1 MQAKFNPLQVI
12 INPPGIQFGM
22 PGDTIELYIV
32 VINQGDQSAVIDLY
46 FVFDEVFQNLT
57 GWSTSPRESLA
68 LAPQQNSDEVK
79 FEFQIVANALPG
91 TYDYTLVID
100 SPQHYPQDTPITFP
114 NQIKVLLQEQTA
126 IRVNDPTFSIRPNTN
141 PNKPLIFKP
150 GEPLQVEVIV
160 DNRSYLV
167 DRFRLSCPDL
177 DEDWFTIN
185 YPGTGFEGTGLVSDV
200 TALELNPGTQGQI
213 LLKFHP
219 PGDTLAGSY
228 SPTIRLY
235 SENSP
240 DLVLLDLVYI
250 QIPTNY
256 RLDIELHTILG
267 QVSRSLGKYELSL
280 ANQGNIVREL
290 ILSLKSRDEEELYS
304 FKFDPTE
311 VRLLPNRSAVA
322 NLMVKPRP
330 WWRRPWFGAGLIVN
344 FQLDIKDQQNLPLPN
359 TLPQGSLVWKP
370 RPWWQFLLLILAVL
384 GLLGGIGL
392 IIWRILNPDPLRL
405 ENFSANNP
413 RITEQEDEVAL
424 KWDIHNYQQ
433 LQMLLLIVKGSQ
445 ASQPITYDFRNGIP
459 ETLGKGSANEIPPC
473 QVQEKQELICNNVK
487 TGVKTKGN
495 YTFELQA
502 FYRNGLPI
510 FSPKTQVASQITQVE
525 IAEKQIAEVL
535 SFQADKPQ
543 YIKGQNILLSW
554 AIARPLLLAK
564 VQLAGSADD
573 STSYGEPII
582 YKFNQGNLTDPKL
595 KKLCTQQN
603 QQLRCTNIPLTAYKA
618 GKFGFEI
625 KAFSNNGS
633 DKISSKKTE
642 SKIEILPK
650 PFKIVSFTINGSEQ
664 QNLEL
669 KEGTTATLSWRV
681 EGENIQ
687 VKLQPYGD
695 DVPLAGSKQLPVN
708 LAFPPQISLQVND
721 ISNKQQPQQRG
732 FAITV
737 IKKVVPTP
745 VPSINPLPPSLPSNN
760 SPFQS
765 PLPLK
770 QGF

>member
-22 PGDTIELYIV
+22 PGDTIELYVV

-57 GWSTSPRESLA
+57 GWSSSPRESLA
-68 LAPQQNSDEVK
+68 LAPGQNSDEVK
-79 FEFQIVANALPG
+79 FEFQIAANALPG
-91 TYDYTLVID
+91 TYDYTLVVD
-100 SPQHYPQDTPITFP
+100 SPVHYPQDTPITFP
-114 NQIKVLLQEQTA
+114 NQIKVLLKEQTA
-126 IRVNDPTFSIRPNTN
+126 IRVNDPTFSLRPNTN
-141 PNKPLIFKP
+141 PNKPLIFNP
-150 GEPLQVEVIV
+150 SEPLQVEVIV

-177 DEDWFTIN
+177 DDDWFTIN
-185 YPGTGFEGTGLVSDV
+185 YPATGFEGTGLVSDV

-256 RLDIELHTILG
+256 RLDIELNTILG

-280 ANQGNIVREL
+280 TNQGNIVREL
-290 ILSLKSRDEEELYS
+290 ILNLKSRDEEELYTY
-304 FKFDPTE
+304 KFDPTE
-311 VRLLPNRSAVA
+311 VRLLPNRSALA
-322 NLMVKPRP
+322 NLTVKPRP
-330 WWRRPWFGAGLIVN
+330 WWRRPWFGTGLVVN

-359 TLPQGSLVWKP
+359 TLPQGTLVWKS
-370 RPWWQFLLLILAVL
+370 RPWWQFILLILAVL
-384 GLLGGIGL
+384 GLLGGIGF

-405 ENFSANNP
+405 ENFSANDSQ
-413 RITEQEDEVAL
+413 ITEDDEVAL

-433 LQMLLLIVKGSQ
+433 LQKLVLTAKGSQ
-445 ASQPITYDFRNGIP
+445 PIQPITYNFSNGIP
-459 ETLGKGSANEIPPC
+459 ETLGKGSPNEIPPC
-473 QVQEKQELICNNVK
+473 QVQDKQELICSNVK

-502 FYRNGLPI
+502 FYRNGIKL
-510 FSPKTQVASQITQVE
+510 FSPNNKVASQTTQVE

-535 SFQADKPQ
+535 SFQADKPL
-543 YIKGQNILLSW
+543 YTKGQNILLTW
-554 AIARPLLLAK
+554 TIARPLLLAQI
-564 VQLAGSADD
+564 QLAGSADD
-573 STSYGEPII
+573 GTLYSKPVT
-582 YKFNQGNLTDPKL
+582 YKFNQGNITDPKL
-595 KKLCTQQN
+595 QKLCTQQN
-603 QQLRCTNIPLTAYKA
+603 QQLRCTNIPLSAYKA
-618 GKFGFEI
+618 GKYAFEV
-625 KAFSNNGS
+625 KAFPNNGS
-633 DKISSKKTE
+633 QKTSFKKTE

-650 PFKIVSFTINGSEQ
+650 PFKIVSFRINGSEQ
-664 QNLEL
+664 PNLVL
-669 KEGTTATLSWRV
+669 NEGESATLSWRV

-687 VKLQPYGD
+687 VKLLPYGN
-695 DVPLAGSKQLPVN
+695 DVPPVGSMKLPVN
-708 LAFPPQISLQVND
+708 QAFPPQIGLLVND
-721 ISNKQQPQQRG
+721 ISGKQQSQQRG

-737 IKKVVPTP
+737 LKKVEPTP
-745 VPSINPLPPSLPSNN
+745 TPIPGINPIPPTLPPRN
-760 SPFQS
+760 SPFKT
-765 PLPLK
+765 PLPLR
-770 QGF
+770 

>member
-57 GWSTSPRESLA
+57 GWSSSPRESLA

-79 FEFQIVANALPG
+79 FEFQIAANALPG
-91 TYDYTLVID
+91 TYDYTLVVD

-114 NQIKVLLQEQTA
+114 NQIKVMLKEQTS
-126 IRVNDPTFSIRPNTN
+126 IRVNDPTFSLRPNTN
-141 PNKPLIFKP
+141 PNKPLIFNTS
-150 GEPLQVEVIV
+150 EFLQVEVIV

-185 YPGTGFEGTGLVSDV
+185 YPTTGFEGTGLVSDV

-256 RLDIELHTILG
+256 RLDIELNTILG

-280 ANQGNIVREL
+280 TNQGNIVREL
-290 ILSLKSRDEEELYS
+290 ILDLKSRDEEELYTY
-304 FKFDPTE
+304 KFDPTE
-311 VRLLPNRSAVA
+311 VRLLPNRSAVS
-322 NLMVKPRP
+322 NLTVKPRP
-330 WWRRPWFGAGLIVN
+330 WWRRPWFGAGLVVN
-344 FQLDIKDQQNLPLPN
+344 FQLDIKDQENLPLPN

-370 RPWWQFLLLILAVL
+370 RPWWQFLLLILAIL
-384 GLLGGIGL
+384 GLLGGIGF
-392 IIWRILNPDPLRL
+392 IIWRVLNPDPLRL

-433 LQMLLLIVKGSQ
+433 LQMLILMVKGSQ
-445 ASQPITYDFRNGIP
+445 AIQPITYDFRNGIP
-459 ETLGKGSANEIPPC
+459 ETLGKGSTNEIPPC
-473 QVQEKQELICNNVK
+473 QVQEKQELICSNVK

-502 FYRNGLPI
+502 FYRNGIEIL
-510 FSPKTQVASQITQVE
+510 SPKTQVVSQTTQVE
-525 IAEKQIAEVL
+525 IAEKQIPEVL
-535 SFQADKPQ
+535 SFQTDKLQ
-543 YIKGQNILLSW
+543 YIKGQNILLGW
-554 AIARPLLLAK
+554 TIARPLLLAK

-573 STSYGEPII
+573 GTSYSEPIT
-582 YKFNQGNLTDPKL
+582 YKFNQGNLADPKL
-595 KKLCTQQN
+595 KKLCTQPN

-625 KAFSNNGS
+625 KAFPNNGS
-633 DKISSKKTE
+633 DKVSAKKTE

-708 LAFPPQISLQVND
+708 LAFPSQISLQVND

-745 VPSINPLPPSLPSNN
+745 TPRINPIPLPLPPNN
-760 SPFQS
+760 SPFKS
-765 PLPLK
+765 PLPLR

>member
-22 PGDTIELYIV
+22 PGDTIKLYIV

-68 LAPQQNSDEVK
+68 LASGQNSDEVK
-79 FEFQIVANALPG
+79 FEFEIAANALPG
-91 TYDYTLVID
+91 TYDYTLIVD
-100 SPQHYPQDTPITFP
+100 SPLHYPQDTPITFP
-114 NQIKVLLQEQTA
+114 NQIKVLLKEQTA
-126 IRVNDPTFSIRPNTN
+126 IRVNDPTFSLRPNTN
-141 PNKPLIFKP
+141 PNKPLTSNP
-150 GEPLQVEVIV
+150 SEPLQVEVIV

-177 DEDWFTIN
+177 DDDWFTIN
-185 YPGTGFEGTGLVSDV
+185 YPATGFEGPGLVSDV

-213 LLKFHP
+213 FLKFHP

-280 ANQGNIVREL
+280 ANRGNIIREL
-290 ILSLKSRDEEELYS
+290 ILNLKSRDEEELYTY
-304 FKFDPTE
+304 KFEPTE
-311 VRLLPNRSAVA
+311 IRLLPNRSAVA
-322 NLMVKPRP
+322 NLTVKPRP
-330 WWRRPWFGAGLIVN
+330 WWRRPWFGAGLVIN
-344 FQLDIKDQQNLPLPN
+344 FQLDIKDQQSLPLPN
-359 TLPQGSLVWKP
+359 TLPQGTLVWKP
-370 RPWWQFLLLILAVL
+370 RPLWQFILLILVVL
-384 GLLGGIGL
+384 GLLGGIGF

-405 ENFSANNP
+405 ENFSANDSQ
-413 RITEQEDEVAL
+413 ITEGDEVAL

-433 LQMLLLIVKGSQ
+433 LQKLVLTAKGSQ
-445 ASQPITYDFRNGIP
+445 PIQPITYDFSNGIP
-459 ETLGKGSANEIPPC
+459 ETLGKGTTNEIPPC
-473 QVQEKQELICNNVK
+473 QVQDKQQLICSNVK

-502 FYRNGLPI
+502 FYRNGIQL
-510 FSPKTQVASQITQVE
+510 FSSKNQVASQTTQIE

-535 SFQADKPQ
+535 SFQTDKPL
-543 YIKGQNILLSW
+543 YTKGQNILLSW
-554 AIARPLLLAK
+554 TIARPLLLG
-564 VQLAGSADD
+564 QIQIAGSADD
-573 STSYGEPII
+573 GTLYSEPIT
-582 YKFNQGNLTDPKL
+582 YKFNQGNLAEPKL
-595 KKLCTQQN
+595 QKLCTQQN
-603 QQLRCTNIPLTAYKA
+603 QQLRCINIPLLAYKA
-618 GKFGFEI
+618 GKYAFEI
-625 KAFSNNGS
+625 KAFPNNGS
-633 DKISSKKTE
+633 QKTSFKKTE

-650 PFKIVSFTINGSEQ
+650 PFKIVSFRINGSEQ
-664 QNLEL
+664 PNLVL
-669 KEGTTATLSWRV
+669 NEGESATLSWRV

-687 VKLQPYGD
+687 VKLLPYGN
-695 DVPLAGSKQLPVN
+695 DVPAVGSMKLPVN
-708 LAFPPQISLQVND
+708 QAFPPQIGLLVND
-721 ISNKQQPQQRG
+721 ISGKQQPQQRG

-737 IKKVVPTP
+737 IKKVEPTP
-745 VPSINPLPPSLPSNN
+745 IPSINPIPPTLPPSNN
-760 SPFQS
+760 PF
-765 PLPLK
+765 K
-770 QGF
+770 TAI

>member
-68 LAPQQNSDEVK
+68 LAPGQNSDEVK
-79 FEFQIVANALPG
+79 FEFEIAANALPG
-91 TYDYTLVID
+91 TYDYTLIVD
-100 SPQHYPQDTPITFP
+100 SPLHYPQDTPITFP
-114 NQIKVLLQEQTA
+114 NQIKVLLKEQTA
-126 IRVNDPTFSIRPNTN
+126 IRVNDPTFSLRPNTN
-141 PNKPLIFKP
+141 PNKPLTSNP
-150 GEPLQVEVIV
+150 SEPLQVEVIV

-177 DEDWFTIN
+177 DDDWFTIN
-185 YPGTGFEGTGLVSDV
+185 YPTTGFEGPGLVSDV

-213 LLKFHP
+213 FLKFHP

-256 RLDIELHTILG
+256 RLDIELHTILA

-280 ANQGNIVREL
+280 ANRGNIIREL
-290 ILSLKSRDEEELYS
+290 ILNLKSRDEEELYTY
-304 FKFDPTE
+304 KFEPTE
-311 VRLLPNRSAVA
+311 IRLLPNRSAVA
-322 NLMVKPRP
+322 NLTVKPRP
-330 WWRRPWFGAGLIVN
+330 WWRRPWFGAGLVIN
-344 FQLDIKDQQNLPLPN
+344 FQLDIKDQQSLPLPN
-359 TLPQGSLVWKP
+359 TLPQGTLVWKP
-370 RPWWQFLLLILAVL
+370 RPLWQFILLILVVI
-384 GLLGGIGL
+384 GLLGGIGF

-405 ENFSANNP
+405 ENFSANDSQ
-413 RITEQEDEVAL
+413 ITEGDEVAL

-433 LQMLLLIVKGSQ
+433 LQKLVLTAKGSQ
-445 ASQPITYDFRNGIP
+445 PIQPITYDFSNGIP
-459 ETLGKGSANEIPPC
+459 ETLGKGTTNEIPPC
-473 QVQEKQELICNNVK
+473 QVQDKQQLICSNVK

-502 FYRNGLPI
+502 FYRNGIQL
-510 FSPKTQVASQITQVE
+510 FSSKNQVASQTTQIE

-535 SFQADKPQ
+535 SFQTDKPL
-543 YIKGQNILLSW
+543 YTKGQNILLNW
-554 AIARPLLLAK
+554 TIARPLLLG
-564 VQLAGSADD
+564 QIQIAGNADD
-573 STSYGEPII
+573 GTLYSEPIT
-582 YKFNQGNLTDPKL
+582 YKFNQGNLADPKL
-595 KKLCTQQN
+595 QKLCTQQN
-603 QQLRCTNIPLTAYKA
+603 QQLRCINIPLLAYKA
-618 GKFGFEI
+618 GKYAFEI
-625 KAFSNNGS
+625 KAFPNNGS
-633 DKISSKKTE
+633 QKTSFKKTE

-650 PFKIVSFTINGSEQ
+650 PFKIVSFRINGSEQ
-664 QNLEL
+664 PNLVL
-669 KEGTTATLSWRV
+669 NEGESATLSWRV

-687 VKLQPYGD
+687 VKLLPYGN
-695 DVPLAGSKQLPVN
+695 DVPAVGSMKLPVN
-708 LAFPPQISLQVND
+708 QAFPPQIGLLVND
-721 ISNKQQPQQRG
+721 ISGKQQPQQRG

-737 IKKVVPTP
+737 IKKVEPTP
-745 VPSINPLPPSLPSNN
+745 IPSINPIPPTLPPSNN
-760 SPFQS
+760 PFKT
-765 PLPLK
+765 PLP
-770 QGF
+770 QR

>member
-22 PGDTIELYIV
+22 PGDTIELYVV

-57 GWSTSPRESLA
+57 GWSSSPRESLA
-68 LAPQQNSDEVK
+68 LAPGQNSDEVK
-79 FEFQIVANALPG
+79 FEFQITANALPG
-91 TYDYTLVID
+91 TYDYTLVVD
-100 SPQHYPQDTPITFP
+100 SPLHYPQDTPITFP
-114 NQIKVLLQEQTA
+114 NQIKVLLKEQTA
-126 IRVNDPTFSIRPNTN
+126 IRVNDPTFSLRPNTN
-141 PNKPLIFKP
+141 PNKPLIFNP
-150 GEPLQVEVIV
+150 SEPLQVEVIV

-177 DEDWFTIN
+177 DDDWFTIN
-185 YPGTGFEGTGLVSDV
+185 YPATGFEGTGLVSDV

-256 RLDIELHTILG
+256 RLDIELNTILG

-280 ANQGNIVREL
+280 TNQGNIVREL
-290 ILSLKSRDEEELYS
+290 ILSLKSRDEEELYTY
-304 FKFDPTE
+304 KFDPTE

-322 NLMVKPRP
+322 NLTVKPRP
-330 WWRRPWFGAGLIVN
+330 WWRRPWFGAGLVVN

-359 TLPQGSLVWKP
+359 TLPQATLVWKS
-370 RPWWQFLLLILAVL
+370 RPWWQFILLILVLL

-392 IIWRILNPDPLRL
+392 IVWRILNPDPLRL
-405 ENFSANNP
+405 ENFSANDSQ
-413 RITEQEDEVAL
+413 ITEGDEVAL

-433 LQMLLLIVKGSQ
+433 LQKLVLTAKGSQ
-445 ASQPITYDFRNGIP
+445 PIQPITYNFSNGIP

-473 QVQEKQELICNNVK
+473 QVQEKQELICSNVK

-502 FYRNGLPI
+502 FYRNGIKL
-510 FSPKTQVASQITQVE
+510 FSPNNKVASQTTQVE

-535 SFQADKPQ
+535 SFQADKPL
-543 YIKGQNILLSW
+543 YTKGQNILLTW
-554 AIARPLLLAK
+554 TIARPLLLA
-564 VQLAGSADD
+564 QIQIAGSADD
-573 STSYGEPII
+573 GTLYSKPVT
-582 YKFNQGNLTDPKL
+582 YKFNQGNITDPKL
-595 KKLCTQQN
+595 QKLCTQQN
-603 QQLRCTNIPLTAYKA
+603 QQLRCTNIPLSAYKA
-618 GKFGFEI
+618 GKYDFEI
-625 KAFSNNGS
+625 KAFPNNGS
-633 DKISSKKTE
+633 QKTSFKKTE

-650 PFKIVSFTINGSEQ
+650 PFKIVSFRINGSEQ
-664 QNLEL
+664 PNLVL
-669 KEGTTATLSWRV
+669 KEGESATLSWRV

-687 VKLQPYGD
+687 VKLLPYGN
-695 DVPLAGSKQLPVN
+695 DVPPVGSMKLPVN
-708 LAFPPQISLQVND
+708 QAFPPQIGLLVND
-721 ISNKQQPQQRG
+721 ISGKQQPQQRG

-737 IKKVVPTP
+737 LKKVEPTP
-745 VPSINPLPPSLPSNN
+745 IPGINPIPRTLPPSN
-760 SPFQS
+760 SPFKT
-765 PLPLK
+765 PLPLR
-770 QGF
+770 

>member
-1 MQAKFNPLQVI
+1 MQAKFNPLEVI

-22 PGDTIELYIV
+22 PGDTIQLYVV

-57 GWSTSPRESLA
+57 GWFSSPRESLA
-68 LAPQQNSDEVK
+68 LAPQQNSDEVT
-79 FEFQIVANALPG
+79 FEFQIAANALPG
-91 TYDYTLVID
+91 TYDYTLVVD
-100 SPQHYPQDTPITFP
+100 SPLHYPQDTPITFP
-114 NQIKVLLQEQTA
+114 NQIKVLLKEQTA

-141 PNKPLIFKP
+141 PNKPLIFNP
-150 GEPLQVEVIV
+150 SEPLQVEVIV

-177 DEDWFTIN
+177 DNDWFTIN
-185 YPGTGFEGTGLVSDV
+185 YPATGLEGPGLVSDV
-200 TALELNPGTQGQI
+200 SALELNPSTQGQI

-235 SENSP
+235 SESSP

-256 RLDIELHTILG
+256 RLDIELNTILG

-290 ILSLKSRDEEELYS
+290 ILSLKSRDEEELYTY
-304 FKFDPTE
+304 KFDPTE

-322 NLMVKPRP
+322 NLTVKPRP
-330 WWRRPWFGAGLIVN
+330 WWRRPWFGTGLVIN
-344 FQLDIKDQQNLPLPN
+344 FQLDIKDEQNLPLPN

-370 RPWWQFLLLILAVL
+370 RPLWQFILLILAIL
-384 GLLGGIGL
+384 GLLGGIGF
-392 IIWRILNPDPLRL
+392 IIWGILNPDPLRL

-413 RITEQEDEVAL
+413 RITEEEDEVAL

-433 LQMLLLIVKGSQ
+433 LKKLVLTTKGSQ
-445 ASQPITYDFRNGIP
+445 PIQPITYDFSNGIP

-473 QVQEKQELICNNVK
+473 QVQEKQELICSNVK

-495 YTFELQA
+495 YTFDLQA
-502 FYRNGLPI
+502 FYRNGIQL
-510 FSPKTQVASQITQVE
+510 FSPKNQVVSQTTQVE
-525 IAEKQIAEVL
+525 IAEKEIAEVVG
-535 SFQADKPQ
+535 FQADKPL
-543 YIKGQNILLSW
+543 YTKGQNILLSW
-554 AIARPLLLAK
+554 TIARPLLLA
-564 VQLAGSADD
+564 QIQIAGSADD
-573 STSYGEPII
+573 GTSYGQQIA
-582 YKFNQGNLTDPKL
+582 YKFNQGKISDPKFQ
-595 KKLCTQQN
+595 KLCTQQN
-603 QQLRCTNIPLTAYKA
+603 QQLRCTNIPLIANKA
-618 GKFGFEI
+618 GNFAFQI

-633 DKISSKKTE
+633 QKNSFKKTE

-650 PFKIVSFTINGSEQ
+650 PFKIVSFRINGSEQ
-664 QNLEL
+664 PNLVL
-669 KEGTTATLSWRV
+669 KEGEFTTLSWRV

-687 VKLQPYGD
+687 VKLLPYGN
-695 DVPLAGSKQLPVN
+695 DVKPVDSIKLPVN
-708 LAFPPQISLQVND
+708 QAFPPQIALQVND
-721 ISNKQQPQQRG
+721 ISGKQQPQQRG

-745 VPSINPLPPSLPSNN
+745 TPIPSINPIPSTLPRNN
-760 SPFQS
+760 SPFKTPF
-765 PLPLK
+765 PLR
-770 QGF
+770 

>member
-22 PGDTIELYIV
+22 PGDTIELYVV

-57 GWSTSPRESLA
+57 GWSSSPRESLA
-68 LAPQQNSDEVK
+68 LAPGQNSDEVK
-79 FEFQIVANALPG
+79 FEFQIAANALPG
-91 TYDYTLVID
+91 TYDYTLVVD

-114 NQIKVLLQEQTA
+114 NQIKVLLKEQTA

-141 PNKPLIFKP
+141 PNKPLIFNP
-150 GEPLQVEVIV
+150 SEPLQVEVIV

-177 DEDWFTIN
+177 DDDWFTIN
-185 YPGTGFEGTGLVSDV
+185 YPATGFEGPGLVSDV

-256 RLDIELHTILG
+256 RLNIELNTILA

-290 ILSLKSRDEEELYS
+290 ILSLKSRDEEELYTY
-304 FKFDPTE
+304 KFDPTE

-322 NLMVKPRP
+322 NLTVKPKP
-330 WWRRPWFGAGLIVN
+330 WWRRPWFGAGLVVN
-344 FQLDIKDQQNLPLPN
+344 FQLNIKDQQNLPLPN
-359 TLPQGSLVWKP
+359 TLPQGTLVWKP
-370 RPWWQFLLLILAVL
+370 RPWWQFLLLILAIL
-384 GLLGGIGL
+384 GLLGGIGF
-392 IIWRILNPDPLRL
+392 IIWRILNPEPLRL
-405 ENFSANNP
+405 ENFSANDSQ
-413 RITEQEDEVAL
+413 ITEGDEVAL
-424 KWDIHNYQQ
+424 NWEIHHYKQ
-433 LQMLLLIVKGSQ
+433 LTKLVLTAKGSQ
-445 ASQPITYDFRNGIP
+445 PIQPITYDFSNDIP

-473 QVQEKQELICNNVK
+473 QVQDKQELICSNVK

-502 FYRNGLPI
+502 FYRNGIQI
-510 FSPKTQVASQITQVE
+510 FSRNNQVATQTTQVE
-525 IAEKQIAEVL
+525 IAEKPIASL
-535 SFQADKPQ
+535 IDFQLDKAQ
-543 YIKGQNILLSW
+543 YTKGENILLSW
-554 AIARPLLLAK
+554 TIARPLLLS
-564 VQLAGSADD
+564 QLQIVGNADD
-573 STSYGEPII
+573 GTSYGEPVT
-582 YKFNQGNLTDPKL
+582 YKFNQGNITDPKL

-603 QQLRCTNIPLTAYKA
+603 QQLQCKNIPLVANKVGNFA
-618 GKFGFEI
+618 FEI
-625 KAFSNNGS
+625 KAISNNGS
-633 DKISSKKTE
+633 DKISSKKAE
-642 SKIEILPK
+642 SKISILPK
-650 PFKIVSFTINGSEQ
+650 PFKIVYFKINGSEQ
-664 QNLEL
+664 PNLVL
-669 KEGTTATLSWRV
+669 NEGTSAILSWRV

-687 VKLQPYGD
+687 VKLLPYGN
-695 DVPLAGSKQLPVN
+695 DVPAVGSTKFPVN
-708 LAFPPQISLQVND
+708 QAFPPQIGLLVND
-721 ISNKQQPQQRG
+721 ISGKQQPQQRG

-737 IKKVVPTP
+737 LKKVEPTP
-745 VPSINPLPPSLPSNN
+745 IPGINPIPPTLPPSN
-760 SPFQS
+760 SSFKT
-765 PLPLK
+765 PLP
-770 QGF
+770 QR

>member
-32 VINQGDQSAVIDLY
+32 VINQGDQSAVVDLY

-57 GWSTSPRESLA
+57 GWSSSPRESLA
-68 LAPQQNSDEVK
+68 LAPQENSDEVK
-79 FEFQIVANALPG
+79 FEFQIAANALPG
-91 TYDYTLVID
+91 TYDYTLVVD

-114 NQIKVLLQEQTA
+114 NQIKVLLKEQTS
-126 IRVNDPTFSIRPNTN
+126 IRVNDPTFSLRPNTN
-141 PNKPLIFKP
+141 PNKPLIFNP
-150 GEPLQVEVIV
+150 SEFLQVEVIV

-185 YPGTGFEGTGLVSDV
+185 YPTTGFEGTGLVSDV

-256 RLDIELHTILG
+256 RLDIELNTILA
-267 QVSRSLGKYELSL
+267 QVSRSLGKYELSVT
-280 ANQGNIVREL
+280 NQGNIVREL
-290 ILSLKSRDEEELYS
+290 ILDLKSRDEEQLYTY
-304 FKFDPTE
+304 KFDPTE
-311 VRLLPNRSAVA
+311 VRLLPNKNAVA
-322 NLMVKPRP
+322 NLTVKPRP
-330 WWRRPWFGAGLIVN
+330 WWRRPWFGAGLVVN
-344 FQLDIKDQQNLPLPN
+344 FQLDIKDQENLPLPN
-359 TLPQGSLVWKP
+359 TLPQGNLVWKP
-370 RPWWQFLLLILAVL
+370 RPWWQFLLLILAIL
-384 GLLGGIGL
+384 GLLGGIGF

-413 RITEQEDEVAL
+413 RITEEEDEVAL

-433 LQMLLLIVKGSQ
+433 LQMLILMVKGSQ
-445 ASQPITYDFRNGIP
+445 AIQPITYDFRNGIP
-459 ETLGKGSANEIPPC
+459 ETLGKGSTNQIPPC
-473 QVQEKQELICNNVK
+473 QVQEKQELICSNVK
-487 TGVKTKGN
+487 TGVKTKGS

-502 FYRNGLPI
+502 FYRNGIEIL
-510 FSPKTQVASQITQVE
+510 SPKTQVVSQTTQVE
-525 IAEKQIAEVL
+525 IAEKQIAEML
-535 SFQADKPQ
+535 SFQTDKPQ
-543 YIKGQNILLSW
+543 YTKGQNILLSW
-554 AIARPLLLAK
+554 TIARPLLLAK

-573 STSYGEPII
+573 GTSYSEPIT
-582 YKFNQGNLTDPKL
+582 YKFSQGNLADPKL

-603 QQLRCTNIPLTAYKA
+603 QQLRCTNVPLTAYKA

-633 DKISSKKTE
+633 DKVSAKKTE

-708 LAFPPQISLQVND
+708 LAFPSQISLQVND
-721 ISNKQQPQQRG
+721 ISGKQQPQQRG

-745 VPSINPLPPSLPSNN
+745 IPSINPIPPPLPPNN
-760 SPFQS
+760 SPFKN
-765 PLPLK
+765 PLPLR

>member
-22 PGDTIELYIV
+22 PGDTIELYVV

-57 GWSTSPRESLA
+57 GWSSSPRESLA

-79 FEFQIVANALPG
+79 FEFQITANALPG
-91 TYDYTLVID
+91 TYDYTLVVD
-100 SPQHYPQDTPITFP
+100 SPLHYPQDTPITFP
-114 NQIKVLLQEQTA
+114 NQIKVLLKEQTA

-141 PNKPLIFKP
+141 PNKPLIFNS

-177 DEDWFTIN
+177 DDDWFTIS
-185 YPGTGFEGTGLVSDV
+185 YPVTGFEGTGLISDV

-280 ANQGNIVREL
+280 ANRGNIVREL
-290 ILSLKSRDEEELYS
+290 ILTLKSRDEEELYTY
-304 FKFDPTE
+304 KFEPSE
-311 VRLLPNRSAVA
+311 VRLLPNRSAVV
-322 NLMVKPRP
+322 NLAVKPRP
-330 WWRRPWFGAGLIVN
+330 WWRRPWFGAGLVVN
-344 FQLDIKDQQNLPLPN
+344 FQLDIKDAQNLPLPN
-359 TLPQGSLVWKP
+359 TLPQGTLVWKP
-370 RPWWQFLLLILAVL
+370 RPLWQFILLILAVL
-384 GLLGGIGL
+384 GLLGGIGF
-392 IIWRILNPDPLRL
+392 IIWRILNPEPLRL

-413 RITEQEDEVAL
+413 RITEEEDEVAL

-433 LQMLLLIVKGSQ
+433 LQKLVLTAKGSQ
-445 ASQPITYDFRNGIP
+445 PIQPITYDFSNGIP
-459 ETLGKGSANEIPPC
+459 KTLGKGSANQIPPC
-473 QVQEKQELICNNVK
+473 QVQEKQELICSNVK

-502 FYRNGLPI
+502 FYRSGIQL
-510 FSPKTQVASQITQVE
+510 FSPNNQVVTQTTQVE
-525 IAEKQIAEVL
+525 VAEKQIAEVL
-535 SFQADKPQ
+535 NFQTDKTQ
-543 YIKGQNILLSW
+543 YTKGQNILLSW
-554 AIARPLLLAK
+554 TIARPLLLA
-564 VQLAGSADD
+564 QIQISGSADD
-573 STSYGEPII
+573 GTLYREPIT
-582 YKFNQGNLTDPKL
+582 YKFNQGNLADPKL
-595 KKLCTQQN
+595 QKLCTQQN
-603 QQLRCTNIPLTAYKA
+603 QQLQCTNIPLAATKA
-618 GKFGFEI
+618 GNFAFEI
-625 KAFSNNGS
+625 KALSNNGS
-633 DKISSKKTE
+633 QKPSFKKTE
-642 SKIEILPK
+642 SKIVILPK

-669 KEGTTATLSWRV
+669 NEGTTATLSWRV

-687 VKLQPYGD
+687 VKLLPYGD
-695 DVPLAGSKQLPVN
+695 VKPVDSKPLPVN
-708 LAFPPQISLQVND
+708 LAFPPQITLQVSD
-721 ISNKQQPQQRG
+721 ISGKQQPQQRG

-737 IKKVVPTP
+737 IKKVEPTP
-745 VPSINPLPPSLPSNN
+745 TPSINPLAPNLPSNS
-760 SPFQS
+760 SPFKT
-765 PLPLK
+765 PLPLR
-770 QGF
+770 

>member
-1 MQAKFNPLQVI
+1 MQAKFNPLEVI

-22 PGDTIELYIV
+22 PGDTIQLYVV

-57 GWSTSPRESLA
+57 GWSSSPRESLA
-68 LAPQQNSDEVK
+68 LAPQQNSDEVT
-79 FEFQIVANALPG
+79 FEFQIAANALPG
-91 TYDYTLVID
+91 TYDYTLVVD
-100 SPQHYPQDTPITFP
+100 SPLHYPQDTPITFP
-114 NQIKVLLQEQTA
+114 NQIKVLLKEQTA
-126 IRVNDPTFSIRPNTN
+126 IRVNDPTFSISPNTK
-141 PNKPLIFKP
+141 PNKPLIFNP
-150 GEPLQVEVIV
+150 SQLLQVEVIV

-177 DEDWFTIN
+177 DDDWFTIN
-185 YPGTGFEGTGLVSDV
+185 YPATGLEGPGLVSDV
-200 TALELNPGTQGQI
+200 SALELNPGTQGQI

-235 SENSP
+235 SESSP

-256 RLDIELHTILG
+256 HVDIELNTILG

-290 ILSLKSRDEEELYS
+290 ILILKSRDEEELYTY
-304 FKFDPTE
+304 KFDPTE
-311 VRLLPNRSAVA
+311 VRLLPNRTTTA
-322 NLMVKPRP
+322 NLTVKPRP
-330 WWRRPWFGAGLIVN
+330 WWRRPWFGTGLVVN
-344 FQLDIKDQQNLPLPN
+344 FQLDIKDEQNLPLPN

-370 RPWWQFLLLILAVL
+370 RPLWQFFLLLLAIL
-384 GLLGGIGL
+384 GLIGGIGF

-413 RITEQEDEVAL
+413 RITEEEDEVAL

-433 LQMLLLIVKGSQ
+433 LQKLVLTTKGSQ
-445 ASQPITYDFRNGIP
+445 PIQPITYDFSNGIP

-473 QVQEKQELICNNVK
+473 QVQEKQQLICSNVK

-495 YTFELQA
+495 YTFDLQA
-502 FYRNGLPI
+502 FYRNGIQL
-510 FSPKTQVASQITQVE
+510 FSPKNQVVSQTTQVE
-525 IAEKQIAEVL
+525 IAEKKIAEVVG
-535 SFQADKPQ
+535 FQADKPL
-543 YIKGQNILLSW
+543 YTKGQNILFSW
-554 AIARPLLLAK
+554 TITRPLLLA
-564 VQLAGSADD
+564 QIQIAGSADD
-573 STSYGEPII
+573 GTSYGQQIA
-582 YKFNQGNLTDPKL
+582 YKFNQGKIADPKVQ
-595 KKLCTQQN
+595 KLCTQQN
-603 QQLRCTNIPLTAYKA
+603 QQLRCTNIPLPANKA
-618 GKFGFEI
+618 GNFAFQI

-633 DKISSKKTE
+633 QKNSLKKTD

-650 PFKIVSFTINGSEQ
+650 PFKIISFRINGSEQ
-664 QNLEL
+664 PNLVL
-669 KEGTTATLSWRV
+669 KEGEFTTLSWRV

-687 VKLQPYGD
+687 VKLLPYGN
-695 DVPLAGSKQLPVN
+695 DVKPVDSRKLPVN
-708 LAFPPQISLQVND
+708 QAFPPQIALQVND
-721 ISNKQQPQQRG
+721 ISGKQQPQQKG

-745 VPSINPLPPSLPSNN
+745 APIPNINPIPSTLPRNN
-760 SPFQS
+760 SPFKTPFPQR
-765 PLPLK
+765 
-770 QGF
+770 

>member
-22 PGDTIELYIV
+22 PGDTIKLYIV

-68 LAPQQNSDEVK
+68 LAPGQNSDEVK
-79 FEFQIVANALPG
+79 FEFEIAANALPG
-91 TYDYTLVID
+91 TYDYTLIVD
-100 SPQHYPQDTPITFP
+100 SPLHYPQDTPITFP
-114 NQIKVLLQEQTA
+114 NQIKVLLKEQTA
-126 IRVNDPTFSIRPNTN
+126 IRVNDPTFSLRPNTN
-141 PNKPLIFKP
+141 PNKPLTSNP
-150 GEPLQVEVIV
+150 SEPLQVEVIV

-177 DEDWFTIN
+177 DDDWFTIN
-185 YPGTGFEGTGLVSDV
+185 YPATGFEGPGLVSDV

-213 LLKFHP
+213 FLKFHP

-280 ANQGNIVREL
+280 ANRGNIIREL
-290 ILSLKSRDEEELYS
+290 ILNLKSRDEEELYTY
-304 FKFDPTE
+304 KFEPTE
-311 VRLLPNRSAVA
+311 IRLLPNRSAVA
-322 NLMVKPRP
+322 NLTVKPRP
-330 WWRRPWFGAGLIVN
+330 WWRRPWFGAGLVIN
-344 FQLDIKDQQNLPLPN
+344 FQLDIKDQQSLPLPN
-359 TLPQGSLVWKP
+359 TLPQGTLVWKP
-370 RPWWQFLLLILAVL
+370 RPLWQFILLILVVL
-384 GLLGGIGL
+384 GLLGGIGF

-405 ENFSANNP
+405 ENFSANDSQ
-413 RITEQEDEVAL
+413 ITEGDEVAL

-433 LQMLLLIVKGSQ
+433 LQKLVLTAKGSQ
-445 ASQPITYDFRNGIP
+445 PIQPITYDFSNGIP
-459 ETLGKGSANEIPPC
+459 ETLGKGTTNEIPPC
-473 QVQEKQELICNNVK
+473 QVQDKQQLICSNVK

-502 FYRNGLPI
+502 FYRNGIQL
-510 FSPKTQVASQITQVE
+510 FSSKNQVASQTTQIE

-535 SFQADKPQ
+535 SFQTDKPL
-543 YIKGQNILLSW
+543 YTKGQNILLSW
-554 AIARPLLLAK
+554 TIARPLLLG
-564 VQLAGSADD
+564 QIQIAGSADD
-573 STSYGEPII
+573 GTLYSEPIT
-582 YKFNQGNLTDPKL
+582 YKFNQGNLAEPKL
-595 KKLCTQQN
+595 QKLCTQQN
-603 QQLRCTNIPLTAYKA
+603 QQLRCINIPLLAYKA
-618 GKFGFEI
+618 GKYAFEI
-625 KAFSNNGS
+625 KAFPNNGS
-633 DKISSKKTE
+633 QKTSFKKTE

-650 PFKIVSFTINGSEQ
+650 PFKIVSFRINGSEQ
-664 QNLEL
+664 PNLVL
-669 KEGTTATLSWRV
+669 NEGESATLSWRV

-687 VKLQPYGD
+687 VKLLPYGN
-695 DVPLAGSKQLPVN
+695 DVPAVGSMKLPVN
-708 LAFPPQISLQVND
+708 QAFPPQIGLLVND
-721 ISNKQQPQQRG
+721 ISGKQQPQQRG

-737 IKKVVPTP
+737 IKKVEPTP
-745 VPSINPLPPSLPSNN
+745 IPSINPIPPTLPPSNN
-760 SPFQS
+760 PFKT
-765 PLPLK
+765 PLP
-770 QGF
+770 QR

>member
-32 VINQGDQSAVIDLY
+32 VINQGNQSAVIDLY

-57 GWSTSPRESLA
+57 GWSSSPRESLA
-68 LAPQQNSDEVK
+68 LAPGQNSDEVR
-79 FEFQIVANALPG
+79 FEFQIAANALPG
-91 TYDYTLVID
+91 TYDYTLVVD
-100 SPQHYPQDTPITFP
+100 SPLHYPQDTPITFA
-114 NQIKVLLQEQTA
+114 NQIKVLLKEQTA

-141 PNKPLIFKP
+141 PNKPLIFNSS
-150 GEPLQVEVIV
+150 ESLQVEVIV

-177 DEDWFTIN
+177 DDDWFTIK
-185 YPGTGFEGTGLVSDV
+185 YPATGFEGPGLVSDV

-256 RLDIELHTILG
+256 RLDVEFNTILG

-290 ILSLKSRDEEELYS
+290 ILNLKSRDEEELYTY
-304 FKFDPTE
+304 KFDPTE

-322 NLMVKPRP
+322 NLTVKPKP
-330 WWRRPWFGAGLIVN
+330 WWRQPWFGAGLVVN

-359 TLPQGSLVWKP
+359 TLPQGTLIWKP
-370 RPWWQFLLLILAVL
+370 RPWWQFLLLILAIL
-384 GLLGGIGL
+384 GLLGGIGF
-392 IIWRILNPDPLRL
+392 IIWRILNPEPLRL
-405 ENFSANNP
+405 ENFSANDSQ
-413 RITEQEDEVAL
+413 ITEGDEVAL
-424 KWDIHNYQQ
+424 NWEIHQYKQ
-433 LQMLLLIVKGSQ
+433 LKKLVLTAKGSQ
-445 ASQPITYDFRNGIP
+445 PIQPITYDFSNDIP

-473 QVQEKQELICNNVK
+473 QVQDKQELICSNVK

-502 FYRNGLPI
+502 FYRNGIQI
-510 FSPKTQVASQITQVE
+510 FSRNNQLATQTTQVE
-525 IAEKQIAEVL
+525 IAEKPIASVIA
-535 SFQADKPQ
+535 FQLDKPQ
-543 YIKGQNILLSW
+543 YTKGENILFSW
-554 AIARPLLLAK
+554 TIARPLLLS
-564 VQLAGSADD
+564 QLQVVGNADD
-573 STSYGEPII
+573 GTSYGEPVT
-582 YKFNQGNLTDPKL
+582 YKFNQGNITDPKL
-595 KKLCTQQN
+595 KKLCIQQN
-603 QQLRCTNIPLTAYKA
+603 QQLQCKNLSLLANKVGNFA
-618 GKFGFEI
+618 FEI
-625 KAFSNNGS
+625 KAVSNNGS
-633 DKISSKKTE
+633 DKTSSKKTE
-642 SKIEILPK
+642 SKIQILPK
-650 PFKIVSFTINGSEQ
+650 PFKIVYFKINGSEQ
-664 QNLEL
+664 PNLVL
-669 KEGTTATLSWRV
+669 NEGTSAILSWRV

-687 VKLQPYGD
+687 VKLLPYGN
-695 DVPLAGSKQLPVN
+695 DVPAIGSTKFPVN
-708 LAFPPQISLQVND
+708 QAFPAQIGLLVND
-721 ISNKQQPQQRG
+721 LSGKQQPQQRG

-737 IKKVVPTP
+737 LKKVEPTP
-745 VPSINPLPPSLPSNN
+745 IPGINPIPPTLPPSN
-760 SPFQS
+760 SPFKT
-765 PLPLK
+765 PLP
-770 QGF
+770 QR